1 MINLLTIVKLLAQR
15 GKVFDH
21 TLEPAQ
27 FIPVQHDDEFIA
39 AAAAENSRVRKEH
52 AHDGRQMTQGLIA
65 NLMAEKVVDV
75 LEIIDIELD
84 KHDVVRV
91 LAGQQVLCGL
101 FEAMAVEQAR
111 QIVLRKTARRFS
123 ISAFV
128 PPSSIFSTI
137 MRKFVDWNSD
147 GCR

>member
-1 MINLLTIVKLLAQR
+1 MVDK
-15 GKVFDH
+15 
-21 TLEPAQ
+21 
-27 FIPVQHDDEFIA
+27 
-39 AAAAENSRVRKEH
+39 
-52 AHDGRQMTQGLIA
+52 MTQGLIA

-111 QIVLRKTARRFS
+111 QIVCDRRLAQSFLPLRRY
-123 ISAFV
+123 
-128 PPSSIFSTI
+128 ST
-137 MRKFVDWNSD
+137 K
-147 GCR
+147 